1 MITLQPEP
9 VSFASPATAA
19 GKPVAAWA
27 LAGHAIQR
35 LCECPTL
42 SMQALAG
49 EVGLTPPA
57 FSRVFR
63 RMTGVGPKR
72 FAHALQLIDA
82 RAALPDSDSVFEAA
96 LTCGLSGGGRLHALM
111 VHYEAMTPGQYR
123 AGGRGLEIRYGVH
136 DSVFGEALIAMTP
149 RGLAHL
155 AFLMPGE
162 PAIDQLRVR
171 WPHALLREAPADTAA
186 PLTEVLAGRA
196 PTCAV
201 HLQGTA
207 FQLKV
212 WQALLALPPARRISY
227 SALARALGHPAAA
240 RATGHAVARNCLA
253 MLVPCHQVLAAS
265 GALGGYRWGLS
276 RKRALLA
283 LEAARAAGPGS
294 ALTLP

>member
-1 MITLQPEP
+1 MINLQPEP
-9 VSFASPATAA
+9 LAPPATSAA
-19 GKPVAAWA
+19 GPAADWA
-27 LAGHAIQR
+27 LAGRAIQR
-35 LCECPTL
+35 LCEWPTL
-42 SMQALAG
+42 PIQALAG

-63 RMTGVGPKR
+63 RMTGVSPKR

-82 RAALPDSDSVFEAA
+82 RAVLPGSDSVFEAA
-96 LTCGLSGGGRLHALM
+96 LACGLSGGGRLHALM

-136 DSVFGEALIAMTP
+136 DSLFGEALIAMTP
-149 RGLAHL
+149 LGLAHL
-155 AFLMPGE
+155 AFVAPGE
-162 PAIDQLRVR
+162 PALVQLRAR
-171 WPHALLREAPADTAA
+171 WPQALLRKAPAETAA
-186 PLTEVLAGRA
+186 SLNEVLAGRP

-201 HLQGTA
+201 HLQGSA

-212 WQALLALPPARRISY
+212 WQALLALPPGRRVSY

-265 GALGGYRWGLS
+265 GALGGYRWGLP

-283 LEAARAAGPGS
+283 LEAARAGSPGGPLG
-294 ALTLP
+294 PP